1 MKRILWGFLAA
12 GLVLAGCQQGAGG
25 GTAAV
30 NTPVANVPG
39 GAETAAGGN
48 APEPESAPTASNAAA
63 APAASNA
70 ATGGS
75 TTPSAPTS
83 GTTTARKRNYSG
95 TWKMEVTADSEAR
108 AKQVIEMAGEA
119 AKAQGRTPA
128 EIEQA
133 KKEAEANI
141 REVLEGSRLVIRD
154 DGTYTLM
161 AAGRAINGRYVEEGP
176 MLTFRNPDPNQ
187 PEFRLTV
194 KDAGKLLEG
203 VDGGETVRFV
213 RE

>member
-1 MKRILWGFLAA
+1 MKRILWGFLAV

-25 GTAAV
+25 GTTAV

-48 APEPESAPTASNAAA
+48 APEPESAPS
-63 APAASNA
+63 ASNA
-70 ATGGS
+70 ATAPAANAAAGGS
-75 TTPSAPTS
+75 RTPSAPTS

>member
-1 MKRILWGFLAA
+1 MKRILWGFLAV
-12 GLVLAGCQQGAGG
+12 GLVLAGCQQGADG
-25 GTAAV
+25 GTTAV

-48 APEPESAPTASNAAA
+48 APGPESAPS
-63 APAASNA
+63 ASNA
-70 ATGGS
+70 ATAPAVNAAAGGS
-75 TTPSAPTS
+75 GTPSAPTS

-176 MLTFRNPDPNQ
+176 MLTFRNPDPSQ